1 MKKFLFFIFFLSVML
16 LLTSCSAPEAVE
28 YEESEEAFSGL
39 ELNKSTEFANR
50 YKPYALE
57 DLEETCD
64 AIVIGTYVGD
74 AEQKKIYLY
83 DEQVERDTLTNTRTY
98 GSIEVSKVFKGDFK
112 EGDIIEYAQE
122 YAVLDNEYIT
132 FSDLTPM
139 SDGDTW
145 LFFLFNNYDTGIYY
159 CLGDSDGRYPLKD
172 FAYQRI
178 ALTDNEDLGVFD
190 KEDFNEK
197 IYNEILEKYEF

>member
-1 MKKFLFFIFFLSVML
+1 MKKSLFLILSLAVML
-16 LLTSCSAPEAVE
+16 LFTSCSAPEAVE
-28 YEESEEAFSGL
+28 EEEPKEAFSGL

-64 AIVIGTYVGD
+64 AIVVGTYVGD
-74 AEQKKIYLY
+74 TRQKEIYQY
-83 DEQVERDTLTNTRTY
+83 DYQVEKDTLVNTITY

-139 SDGDTW
+139 SEGDTW
-145 LFFLFNNYDTGIYY
+145 LFFLFNNYDSGIYY
-159 CLGDSDGRYPLKD
+159 CLGDSDGRYPIKD

-190 KEDFNEK
+190 KEDFNEE